1 MANFTQSK
9 GWKSFMSKLYG
20 FGAAL
25 VIVGALFKLMHWSG
39 AGIMLTIGM
48 ATEAIIFIFSAF
60 DPLPHETDW
69 TRVFPEL
76 EDGEGHGDSSEK
88 KSKKERKTPVTK
100 EAHAHAAHGD
110 VASIAVASS
119 IDLSGV
125 DTSKLA
131 SGIKKLGET
140 ADKLNDL
147 SATVASANALSEKM
161 QQASISMGDF
171 SQSYEQSSQVL
182 SESINILSGSYQTAA
197 SNVIDSSKKA
207 GEQIVESGKQVSSVI
222 SNASESF
229 AETFSLIDQQVKSN
243 LDNLKQGNGN
253 YQKNVESLNKHMGA
267 LNTIY
272 ELQVHDAGK
281 YSKSNAEI
289 GKELEKFVADLQK
302 SAEENKTFR
311 KGISSLNDSIAELN
325 NIYGNMLSAVHVATK
340 KK

>member
-9 GWKSFMSKLYG
+9 NWKSFMSKLYG

-25 VIVGALFKLMHWSG
+25 VIVGALFKLMHWTG

-60 DPLPHETDW
+60 DPPPHETDW

-76 EDGEGHGDSSEK
+76 EDGEEHEDSSDK
-88 KSKKERKTPVTK
+88 KSKKEKKKLAVK
-100 EAHAHAAHGD
+100 EAHPHAHGD

-171 SQSYEQSSQVL
+171 SQSYERSSQVL

-197 SNVIDSSKKA
+197 SNVIGSSKKA

-222 SNASESF
+222 NNASESF

-243 LDNLKQGNGN
+243 LDNLKQGNGD
-253 YQKNVESLNKHMGA
+253 YQKNVESLNKHMAA

-272 ELQVHDAGK
+272 ELQVQDVSK
-281 YSKSNAEI
+281 YSKNNVEI
-289 GKELEKFVADLQK
+289 GKELEKFVVDLQK
-302 SAEENKTFR
+302 SAEENKTFH